1 MNDVNLR
8 LVPLPGFTNWTYGVQ
23 ETTPGF
29 EQVILYRDTVLKFT
43 APATSQRGKMQEILI
58 DVAARME
65 FDIQRRFS
73 LRLYGFDTVRTGKG
87 ILADMA
93 NENVSSFLAQHA
105 VSLTQ
110 IGVQDC
116 GILLIDVFN
125 FLKILEEERMQILA
139 IESYVGTHGQSVTQ
153 CGEMWRIDDMRTPT
167 PASLWKNLA
176 SVRNLFLTQQIDNER
191 QAIYSF
197 IIDSRDVAG
206 EMR

>member
-1 MNDVNLR
+1 MNDINSR
-8 LVPLPGFTNWTYGVQ
+8 LVPLQGFMNWTYDIQ
-23 ETTPGF
+23 EITPGF
-29 EQVILYRDTVLKFT
+29 EQVNLYRDSALRFT
-43 APATSQRGKMQEILI
+43 APVPLQQGKMLEILI

-65 FDIQRRFS
+65 FDIQRRFC
-73 LRLYGFDTVRTGKG
+73 LRLYGFDAVRAGKG

-93 NENVSSFLAQHA
+93 NENVSRFLTQHA

-139 IESYVGTHGQSVTQ
+139 IESYIGTHGQGVTK
-153 CGEMWRIDDMRTPT
+153 CGEMWHIDDMRTPT
-167 PASLWKNLA
+167 PASLGKNLA
-176 SVRNLFLTQQIDNER
+176 SVRDLFLAQQIDHER

-197 IIDSRDVAG
+197 IIDSRDVV
-206 EMR
+206 EEKR

>member
-8 LVPLPGFTNWTYGVQ
+8 LVPLPGFTNWTYDIQ
-23 ETTPGF
+23 ESAPGF
-29 EQVILYRDTVLKFT
+29 EQVNLYRDRVLKFT
-43 APATSQRGKMQEILI
+43 APATSQQEKILI
-58 DVAARME
+58 NVAARME

-73 LRLYGFDTVRTGKG
+73 LRLYGFDTVRVGKG

-93 NENVSSFLAQHA
+93 NENVRSFLAQHA

-116 GILLIDVFN
+116 GILPIDVFN
-125 FLKILEEERMQILA
+125 FLKILEKERMQILA
-139 IESYVGTHGQSVTQ
+139 IESYVGTHGQSVTK
-153 CGEMWRIDDMRTPT
+153 CGEMWRVDDMRTPT

-176 SVRNLFLTQQIDNER
+176 SVRNLFLAQQIDYER

-197 IIDSRDVAG
+197 IIDSRDVAS
-206 EMR
+206 ERR